1 MTNIQKIELKQTL
14 TELIENHWFNFLKN
28 KLKKDLIGKKRY
40 SWIDS
45 GEDLEF
51 ILYST
56 LSRSKDSSMGNLYE
70 KILFEISKF
79 FNDKTYG
86 KVKDLKIRKSGKKW
100 IIDLAFERDGKTYLI
115 EIKLG
120 GELDNK
126 KAKSESQ
133 ALKDRKEAL
142 IENKLASNV
151 ETYLGVITLTKGES
165 SPEEWVMGRVS
176 EGFDRSEVLV
186 ERELFDFVSND
197 TDVFDFIKDEIQ
209 PIVMKEW
216 KIVKEKIK
224 SVYLNN

>member
-1 MTNIQKIELKQTL
+1 MTNTERKELKRILVQV
-14 TELIENHWFNFLKN
+14 IIDHWGKFLDK
-28 KLKKDLIGKKRY
+28 KLKQDLIGKKKN
-40 SWIDS
+40 SWIDV

-56 LSRSKDSSMGNLYE
+56 LSRSRDSSMGNLYE

-86 KVKDLKIRKSGKKW
+86 KVNGLKIRKSGKNW

-126 KAKSESQ
+126 KAKSEAE
-133 ALKDRKEAL
+133 ALQDRKEAL

-151 ETYLGVITLTKGES
+151 ETYLGVITLTKGEDS
-165 SPEEWVMGRVS
+165 SENWVMGRVS

-209 PIVMKEW
+209 PFVMQEW
-216 KIVKEKIK
+216 KTVKEKIK
-224 SVYLNN
+224 STYL